1 MLSEFTLQMHP
12 LSVLKSMRTI
22 LAGLPFFLC
31 DQMNLTWDEPANRG
45 GGEGVFV
52 PMSEYDVVISM
63 GVSLAGLPSAHRQ
76 SFSVPEGRSYI
87 RQIDS
92 RNAKEYRMIQG
103 LRKGM
108 VYYVYI
114 RARNS
119 AIDTDGNSD
128 WSDGAIQSNV

>member
-1 MLSEFTLQMHP
+1 
-12 LSVLKSMRTI
+12 MRTI
-22 LAGLPFFLC
+22 FGCRPPSFFC

-45 GGEGVFV
+45 AGEGVFV

-63 GVSLAGLPSAHRQ
+63 GASLAGLPSAHRQ
-76 SFSVPEGRSYI
+76 SFLVPEGRSYI

-128 WSDGAIQSNV
+128 WSDGAIQSNL